1 MPFVKVQKN
10 RAYYKRFQVK
20 WRRRREGK
28 TDYRARL
35 RMVVQDKNKY
45 ATPRYRL
52 VARLTN
58 HYVIAQVVRSEI
70 DHDVVVAAAY
80 SSELGRYGL
89 KVGLKNYA
97 AAYCTGLLVARRL
110 LQKYGLAD
118 QYKGNEEVT
127 AKVVKT
133 EHTNDAGRK
142 REYWVKEVAADK
154 KPFRAV
160 LDVGTRAT
168 TTGHRVFAVLKGA
181 SDGGLD
187 IPHNEKR
194 FPGYNRDAKE
204 YKPEVHRQRIMG
216 ITMGAYMCELQ
227 EENPEGYTKHFSQY
241 VKAGIKVH
249 AEDDLAKLYAAV
261 HAAIRRD
268 PKAAPKKA
276 YTPDAKFTKPGKLTH
291 AQRAERV
298 IAKKA
303 ARLAQLKA
311 AATGGAAAADDED
324 DE

>member
-1 MPFVKVQKN
+1 
-10 RAYYKRFQVK
+10 
-20 WRRRREGK
+20 
-28 TDYRARL
+28 
-35 RMVVQDKNKY
+35 MVVQDKNKY

-58 HYVIAQVVRSEI
+58 QYVIAQVVKSEI

-80 SSELGRYGL
+80 SKELERYGL

-110 LQKYGLAD
+110 LDKFGLAD
-118 QYKGNEEVT
+118 AYKGNEKVT
-127 AKVVKT
+127 GEVVKT

-142 REYWVKEVAADK
+142 REYWVKEVADDK

-160 LDVGTRAT
+160 LDVGIRAT
-168 TTGHRVFAVLKGA
+168 TTGSRVFGVLKGA

-204 YKPEVHRQRIMG
+204 YKPEVHRQRIFG
-216 ITMGAYMCELQ
+216 ITLGAYMQETR
-227 EENPEGYTKHFSQY
+227 EENPEGYAKHFAKY
-241 VKAGIKVH
+241 VAAGVKPDGME
-249 AEDDLAKLYAAV
+249 ALYKSV
-261 HAAIRRD
+261 HAAIRKN
-268 PKAAPKKA
+268 PKAAPKSA
-276 YTPDAKFTKPGKLTH
+276 YKPDAKYTKPAKLSNE
-291 AQRAERV
+291 ERKARV
-298 IAKKA
+298 VAKKA
-303 ARLAQLKA
+303 ARLEQLRA
-311 AATGGAAAADDED
+311 ARAAHAEED

>member
-1 MPFVKVQKN
+1 MPFVKTLKTK
-10 RAYYKRFQVK
+10 AYYKRFQVK

-28 TDYRARL
+28 TDFRARL

-58 HYVIAQVVRSEI
+58 KYVIAQVVRSEI

-80 SSELGRYGL
+80 SSELPRYGL
-89 KVGLKNYA
+89 KVGLKNYP

-110 LQKYGLAD
+110 LAKFGLAD
-118 QYKGNEEVT
+118 AYKGNEVTGEV
-127 AKVVKT
+127 KKT
-133 EHTNDAGRK
+133 EHTNDAGRT
-142 REYWVKEVAADK
+142 REFWVSAVAEDK

-160 LDVGTRAT
+160 LDVGIRAT
-168 TTGHRVFAVLKGA
+168 TTGARVFGVMKGA

-204 YKPEVHRQRIMG
+204 YKADKHRDRILG
-216 ITMGAYMCELQ
+216 KPLAAYMGE
-227 EENPEGYTKHFSQY
+227 
-241 VKAGIKVH
+241 VR
-249 AEDDLAKLYAAV
+249 EDDPEAFARRYSQWVANKVDITKIEDMYKRV
-261 HAAIRRD
+261 HAAIRAD
-268 PKAAPKKA
+268 PSQAAKKPYKSAEKFRSKA
-276 YTPDAKFTKPGKLTH
+276 KLTNE
-291 AQRAERV
+291 QRKARV
-298 IAKKA
+298 VAKKA

-311 AATGGAAAADDED
+311 KLADAGED